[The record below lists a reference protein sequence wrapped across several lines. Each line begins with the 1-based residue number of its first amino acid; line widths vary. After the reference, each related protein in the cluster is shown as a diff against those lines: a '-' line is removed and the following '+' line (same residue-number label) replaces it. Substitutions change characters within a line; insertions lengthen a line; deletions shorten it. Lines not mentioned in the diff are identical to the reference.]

1 MAVFVLNKQK
11 NPLMKTNRDA
21 LRAITGLTI
30 TPTGG
35 PSNTTS
41 IRLHGSKSD
50 HLLGPMF
57 GLFSLLRHSLDQ
69 SKDSVS

>member
-30 TPTGG
+30 TPTG
-35 PSNTTS
+35 
-41 IRLHGSKSD
+41 RLHGSKSD